1 MLAPRQIAQLGTFL
15 FFGSVFSCRRVE
27 EPPPTK
33 DERSKPI
40 ERASGFAATVLERR
54 EPESAAPEGM
64 VWIPGGEF
72 SMGSS
77 DPRAGGHCHEPMS
90 DARPIHRVA
99 ISGFFMDRTEVTNA
113 EFARFV
119 AATHYVT
126 VAERVP
132 TAEEMPGVPASER
145 VPGSSVFS
153 PTAAAV
159 PLDQPLRWWRYV
171 AHANWRHPDGPGSSL
186 EGRSEHPVVHVG
198 YEDAVAYANWAGKQ
212 LPTEAEWEFAARGGR
227 TGKLYPWGDELTP
240 GGQYAAN
247 IYQGDF
253 PVAGKDR
260 ALDGFAGSAPVGSY
274 APNDFGLYDMAG
286 NVWEWVADYYRPDT
300 YARRA
305 GPSVLRDPAGPDD
318 SYDPAEPRVKKR
330 VQRGG
335 SFLCTSDYC
344 TRYMVGT
351 RGKAEPRSPTNHVG
365 FRCVKRVSGAT
376 VEAPARG

>member
-1 MLAPRQIAQLGTFL
+1 MTALRQTTQSRTLLL
-15 FFGSVFSCRRVE
+15 FAAFSCQRVE
-27 EPPPTK
+27 EPPPAK
-33 DERSKPI
+33 DERSKPV
-40 ERASGFAATVLERR
+40 ERASGFAATVLERH
-54 EPESAAPEGM
+54 EPESAPPEGM

-126 VAERVP
+126 VAERAP

-153 PTAAAV
+153 PTAVAV

-171 AHANWRHPDGPGSSL
+171 AHASWKRPDGPGSSL

-198 YEDAVAYANWAGKQ
+198 YEDAVAYADWAGKQ

-240 GGQYAAN
+240 AGQYVAN

-253 PVAGKDR
+253 PVAGQDR

-274 APNDFGLYDMAG
+274 PPNDFGLYDMAG
-286 NVWEWVADYYRPDT
+286 NVWEWVADYYRSDT

-376 VEAPARG
+376 VGARAGG